1 MEFDNSMVFGGNS
14 IFDGLL
20 LGLQSLPAIVN
31 CAYCE
36 KGNLTEN
43 KNGCTDESGDIW
55 FYKKTQRPVVDGAHT
70 GPP

>member
-31 CAYCE
+31 CAYC
-36 KGNLTEN
+36 KKDNLTA
-43 KNGCTDESGDIW
+43 
-55 FYKKTQRPVVDGAHT
+55 KKMAALISLEIYGSAKRLRGQL
-70 GPP
+70 

>member
-31 CAYCE
+31 CAYC
-36 KGNLTEN
+36 KKDNLTA
-43 KNGCTDESGDIW
+43 
-55 FYKKTQRPVVDGAHT
+55 KKMAALISLEIYGSAKRLRG
-70 GPP
+70 